1 MSDVALLL
9 FFDFSLVYLGDSLN
23 HLLVVKIVSNYKL
36 IINKDIWEMAETK
49 AFSDML
55 KDESLSSQF
64 DLHKIET
71 DSKGT

>member
-1 MSDVALLL
+1 
-9 FFDFSLVYLGDSLN
+9 
-23 HLLVVKIVSNYKL
+23 
-36 IINKDIWEMAETK
+36 MAETK